1 MKFRK
6 EYVVLTLSQKP
17 KEGEEGE
24 KGGEKAWTLDTA
36 LQVYMYQSP
45 SCFSAMT
52 GFGGRRALVEPLKI
66 AEGLLAI
73 LHSIQGRIEQRINQN
88 RLGQAFI
95 S

>member
-1 MKFRK
+1 MM
-6 EYVVLTLSQKP
+6 EYTVLTLSQKP

-24 KGGEKAWTLDTA
+24 GGRRAWTLDTA

-52 GFGGRRALVEPLKI
+52 GSGGRRALVEPLKI

-73 LHSIQGRIEQRINQN
+73 LHSIQTEKERKALAASIDSKE
-88 RLGQAFI
+88 